1 MPEAR
6 RLLPILGVVFI
17 VMMGMGMMI
26 PVLPWYAARFGG
38 GSATVGLMLASFG
51 TARLL
56 ASVPAGLASERF
68 GRRPAMTAGILL
80 LSASSFAAA
89 FSASASALAACLFFQ
104 GLGSALYVTSAMAA
118 VADRATPA
126 SRGRLMSSY
135 QAALLLG
142 VSVGPAIGGAVTDLI
157 GERGPFLVQGTL
169 ALIGAGAAFAFL
181 TDTRGASTSERGSKA
196 THRLDLSIFRNRQVG
211 VLALV
216 MFGAFFTRTATN
228 WQLVPV
234 IARES
239 FGFGPRDIGLL
250 LTAGA
255 ATNLA
260 ILPLGGPAID
270 RWGGRLG
277 IAVASVAVIAA
288 LLILGLSTTTAGLWT
303 GMAVLGA
310 ASGMLAPA
318 CAAYALQV
326 SPGGHGQTMGALRM
340 AGDLGLIIG
349 PVALGQA
356 LVGTNLSEGS
366 GVLINAGLVVLV
378 CWVFLAVTTDRQRGS

>member
-1 MPEAR
+1 
-6 RLLPILGVVFI
+6 
-17 VMMGMGMMI
+17 
-26 PVLPWYAARFGG
+26 
-38 GSATVGLMLASFG
+38 
-51 TARLL
+51 
-56 ASVPAGLASERF
+56 
-68 GRRPAMTAGILL
+68 
-80 LSASSFAAA
+80 
-89 FSASASALAACLFFQ
+89 
-104 GLGSALYVTSAMAA
+104 
-118 VADRATPA
+118 
-126 SRGRLMSSY
+126 MSSY

-142 VSVGPAIGGAVTDLI
+142 VSVGPAIGGLVTDLT
-157 GERGPFLVQGTL
+157 GETGPFLVQGAL
-169 ALIGAGAAFAFL
+169 ALLGAGAAFAFL
-181 TDTRGASTSERGSKA
+181 TDTRGPSTSERGSKT
-196 THRLDLSIFRNRQVG
+196 THRLDLSMFRNRQVG
-211 VLALV
+211 VLALI

-228 WQLVPV
+228 WQLIPV
-234 IARES
+234 IARDS

-260 ILPLGGPAID
+260 ILPFGGPAID

-277 IAVASVAVIAA
+277 IAVACVAVVAA

-349 PVALGQA
+349 PVALGQV
-356 LVGTNLSEGS
+356 LVGINLSERS
-366 GVLINAGLVVLV
+366 GVLINAGLVTLV
-378 CWVFLAVTTDRQRGS
+378 CWAFLAVTTDRQSSLGA

>member
-1 MPEAR
+1 
-6 RLLPILGVVFI
+6 
-17 VMMGMGMMI
+17 
-26 PVLPWYAARFGG
+26 
-38 GSATVGLMLASFG
+38 
-51 TARLL
+51 
-56 ASVPAGLASERF
+56 
-68 GRRPAMTAGILL
+68 
-80 LSASSFAAA
+80 
-89 FSASASALAACLFFQ
+89 
-104 GLGSALYVTSAMAA
+104 
-118 VADRATPA
+118 
-126 SRGRLMSSY
+126 MSSY

-142 VSVGPAIGGAVTDLI
+142 VSVGPAIGGAVTDRI

-318 CAAYALQV
+318 RAYALQV

-349 PVALGQA
+349 PVA
-356 LVGTNLSEGS
+356 S
-366 GVLINAGLVVLV
+366 GRRWSGPS
-378 CWVFLAVTTDRQRGS
+378 LAKGRAC